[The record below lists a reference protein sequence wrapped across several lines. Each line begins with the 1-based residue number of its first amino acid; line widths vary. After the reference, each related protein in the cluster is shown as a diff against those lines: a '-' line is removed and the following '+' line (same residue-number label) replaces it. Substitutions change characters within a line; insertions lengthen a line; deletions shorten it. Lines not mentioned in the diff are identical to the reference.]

1 MSHSRVKLPAC
12 ANCAYPFPE
21 GQPNE
26 FCPRCGQQNHEIN
39 LSFGHVL
46 EETLEGVFHFDSK
59 VFRTLRLLLFKP
71 GRLTQLFND
80 GHRVDFVPPI
90 RLYVFI
96 SFVFFL
102 LLSLQHSDSGKK
114 EKVFSDIET
123 TSMTEADKR
132 ELASADSLV
141 QDTVGE
147 KPFGLTVGKP
157 YSKDTTNIFDLKLS
171 QRDVQW
177 FSEHATAARTDS
189 MIRANGKEPTWYRRL
204 ALNRLPRI
212 QNATKEEIEYK
223 LQKSISIAM
232 FLLMP
237 LFALLLKALYIR
249 HRQYYLSHLILSIHF
264 HCFVFL
270 LFTANLLLG
279 YVYNGEWGVVIM
291 LLLPAWYLYKALR
304 LIYQQSG
311 RKTVAKVLLMMMSY
325 GLVIALVLMGA
336 LVASLMMV

>member
-1 MSHSRVKLPAC
+1 MSHARVKLPAC

-21 GQPNE
+21 EQPNE

-102 LLSLQHSDSGKK
+102 LLSLQRNDSGKK
-114 EKVFSDIET
+114 ENILFDVDVSAATDAE
-123 TSMTEADKR
+123 KR

-141 QDTVGE
+141 QGMVED
-147 KPFGLTVGKP
+147 KPFKATLAFTQP
-157 YSKDTTNIFDLKLS
+157 TDSTNIFDLKIS
-171 QRDVQW
+171 RRDLQW

-204 ALNRLPRI
+204 LLNRFPRI
-212 QNATKEEIEYK
+212 QNATKAEIGYK

-249 HRQYYLSHLILSIHF
+249 HHRYYLSHLILSIHF

-270 LFTANLLLG
+270 LFTAKLLLG
-279 YVYNGEWGVVIM
+279 YVYNSDWVVLVM
-291 LLLPAWYLYKALR
+291 LLLPAWYLYKGLR
-304 LIYQQSG
+304 YIYQQSR
-311 RKTVAKVLLMMMSY
+311 RKTLAKVLLMMISY